1 MDWDWPL
8 TGAVAGV
15 VVLAGA
21 VTAGTVFALRTT
33 PEPVKKPQTF
43 VLLLAPPAD
52 TPGYTT
58 ASLPS
63 NADDELLT
71 ESRPQQPVE
80 PAKPTVKSKPAT
92 QQSAPNPAVKSG
104 TSPSQT
110 KVGSTAGPDPTKQP
124 LQVAPERWRVV
135 TTAKASYFN
144 LGGHVDKSG
153 IVDSMATE
161 HLREAFK
168 KHQNFSKLPPDMKA
182 HINTSPNINLVKL
195 APYRRLL
202 GVNDRW
208 LEEEQGVRFERI
220 ASNH

>member
-1 MDWDWPL
+1 MDWPL
-8 TGAVAGV
+8 TGAIAGV

-58 ASLPS
+58 ASLSS
-63 NADDELLT
+63 NADDDLRID
-71 ESRPQQPVE
+71 SQPRQSVE
-80 PAKPTVKSKPAT
+80 PVSPAVQKKPTT
-92 QQSAPNPAVKSG
+92 QRPEGETLAKGHAPQSQN
-104 TSPSQT
+104 
-110 KVGSTAGPDPTKQP
+110 KVGSSPAPDAAGKQQ
-124 LQVAPERWRVV
+124 LQIAPERWRVT

-144 LGGHVDKSG
+144 LGGHVDKAG
-153 IVDSMATE
+153 VVDSMASE

-168 KHQNFSKLPPDMKA
+168 KHQNFGKLPPDMKA
-182 HINTSPNINLVKL
+182 HINNSPNINLVKL
-195 APYRRLL
+195 APYRKLL

-208 LEEEQGVRFERI
+208 LEEEQGVKFEI
-220 ASNH
+220 AGNR